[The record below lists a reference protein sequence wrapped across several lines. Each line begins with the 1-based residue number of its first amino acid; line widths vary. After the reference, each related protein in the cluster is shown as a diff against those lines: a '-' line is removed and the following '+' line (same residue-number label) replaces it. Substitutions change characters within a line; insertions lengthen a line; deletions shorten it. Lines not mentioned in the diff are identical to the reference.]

1 MFDSD
6 KGEAER
12 QALSPTGVAHL
23 SQNVLL
29 PVLLE
34 EAQRAAVESCP
45 STQVHHFTA
54 IAVELYKCTPPGLY

>member
-1 MFDSD
+1 M
-6 KGEAER
+6 
-12 QALSPTGVAHL
+12 SPTGVAHL

-45 STQVHHFTA
+45 STQVHHITA
-54 IAVELYKCTPPGLY
+54 AAVVVQVYHYLSELQEAYLLEYHG

>member
-1 MFDSD
+1 M
-6 KGEAER
+6 
-12 QALSPTGVAHL
+12 SPTGVAHL

-45 STQVHHFTA
+45 STQVHHNTHH
-54 IAVELYKCTPPGLY
+54 CTSMHSFFFCTEWK

>member
-1 MFDSD
+1 M
-6 KGEAER
+6 
-12 QALSPTGVAHL
+12 SPTGVAHL

-45 STQVHHFTA
+45 STQVHHLTI
-54 IAVELYKCTPPGLY
+54 IAVVVQVYTTISEVEKTAK